1 MQLIQTVLKVIIFG
15 VLIILIIV
23 NMLPT
28 TYQINITAP
37 ISKDHPHALK
47 FILST
52 KNWVQAINVLES
64 SKIQLLSMQ
73 NEEKVG
79 GFVAF
84 NHSRGR
90 VDATLVE
97 KKPHELQYHLRFH
110 EEHQARM
117 RIFFQPKTQQITV
130 LIHGEVLSPI
140 IGSLNAFLTKYY
152 LEKIVQTAVNEMN
165 SQLQLQ
171 VMGQETNDN

>member
-1 MQLIQTVLKVIIFG
+1 MQVIQTILKAITFS
-15 VLIILIIV
+15 VLISLIIV
-23 NMLPT
+23 NILPT
-28 TYQINITAP
+28 TYRITVTEP
-37 ISKDHPHALK
+37 IAQDHPYAIK
-47 FILST
+47 FMLST

-84 NHSRGR
+84 NHSGGR

-97 KKPHELQYHLRFH
+97 KKALELQYHLRFH
-110 EEHQARM
+110 EEHQAKM
-117 RIFFQPKTQQITV
+117 RIYFQPNTQFISIV
-130 LIHGEVLSPI
+130 IHGEVLSPI
-140 IGSLNAFLTKYY
+140 IGGLNALLTKYY
-152 LEKIVQTAVNEMN
+152 LEKIVQTAINEMN

-171 VMGQETNDN
+171 PMGPDKNDD